1 MTEARQA
8 YLLGVIF
15 QRADAM
21 ENAIAQAL
29 WVVSA
34 KSIPR
39 DAAWHVQACFEVV
52 GSKVREGMNST
63 TLAMEADEEWYSS
76 CCPCLRRGLVYSK

>member
-8 YLLGVIF
+8 YLIGVIF

-34 KSIPR
+34 QSIPPVSYT
-39 DAAWHVQACFEVV
+39 HL
-52 GSKVREGMNST
+52 
-63 TLAMEADEEWYSS
+63 TLPTIYS
-76 CCPCLRRGLVYSK
+76 V

>member
-8 YLLGVIF
+8 YLIGVIF

-34 KSIPR
+34 QSIPR

-52 GSKVREGMNST
+52 GSKIREGMDST
-63 TLAMEADEEWYSS
+63 TLAMEADEEWYGS
-76 CCPCLRRGLVYSK
+76 CSPCWRRGLVYRK